1 MAPSI
6 WARSFIVSLPWRWIE
21 TKALSLTETYITAN
35 LSGKPHYLIKGIDQ
49 MNFAT
54 LDLNLLRVLDALF
67 SEGSTV
73 KAADRLAMSQSAVS
87 GALSRLRHA
96 LGDQLFIRQ
105 GNRLVATDY
114 AAALEAGLREELER
128 LEALLTPPAIF
139 DPQTAK
145 GTFRIAASDF
155 FAELLMPPL
164 GDLLQKSAP
173 RIRAQLVD
181 LVPNDYVAS
190 LERRNADIALIPD
203 LALPDWVNREPL
215 FNSPFHVIARATNP
229 GIAGLEGGMQMP
241 MDTFCGLHH
250 VLFSPEG
257 NLAAMGDAALQRV
270 GKSRQVAMT
279 VPVFSGVWRAV
290 SESDLIALVPAQ
302 LASKLS
308 GTFGLS
314 VFKPPMEIDPA
325 LIIGIWHKR
334 SDNAPLAAWMRSQ
347 IFSLMKALDVDA

>member
-1 MAPSI
+1 
-6 WARSFIVSLPWRWIE
+6 
-21 TKALSLTETYITAN
+21 
-35 LSGKPHYLIKGIDQ
+35 

-67 SEGSTV
+67 RTGSTV
-73 KAADRLAMSQSAVS
+73 KAAQRLAMSQSAVS

-114 AAALEAGLREELER
+114 AAGLEAGLREELDR
-128 LEALLTPPAIF
+128 LEALLAPPVVF
-139 DPQTAK
+139 DPQTCE

-155 FAELLMPPL
+155 FAELLMPSL

-173 RIRAQLVD
+173 HIRAQLVD

-190 LERRNADIALIPD
+190 LEQLDADIALIPD
-203 LALPDWVNREPL
+203 MALPDWVNREPL
-215 FNSPFHVIARATNP
+215 FNSPFCVIARTDNP
-229 GIAGLEGGMQMP
+229 GIRGLQAETQMP
-241 MDTFCGLHH
+241 MDIFCDLHH

-257 NLAAMGDAALQRV
+257 KLAAMGDAALQRV

-279 VPVFSGVWRAV
+279 VPVFSGVCRAV

-302 LASKLS
+302 LASNVAE
-308 GTFGLS
+308 TFRLR
-314 VFKPPMEIDPA
+314 VFEPPMKIEPA

-334 SDNAPLAAWMRSQ
+334 SDNAPLASWMRNQ
-347 IFSLMKALDVDA
+347 VFRLMTALDVDA

>member
-1 MAPSI
+1 
-6 WARSFIVSLPWRWIE
+6 
-21 TKALSLTETYITAN
+21 
-35 LSGKPHYLIKGIDQ
+35 

-67 SEGSTV
+67 REGSTV

-96 LGDQLFIRQ
+96 LGDPLFVRQ

-114 AAALEAGLREELER
+114 AARLEAGLRDELER
-128 LEALLTPPAIF
+128 LEALLAPATVF
-139 DPQTAK
+139 DPRSAE

-173 RIRAQLVD
+173 YIRAQLVD

-190 LERRNADIALIPD
+190 LEQRNADIALIPD
-203 LALPDWVNREPL
+203 MTLPDWVNREPL
-215 FNSPFHVIARATNP
+215 FYSPFHVIARAGNP
-229 GIAGLEGGMQMP
+229 RIDGLVDGCQMP
-241 MDTFCGLHH
+241 MDTFCALHH

-257 NLAAMGDAALQRV
+257 NLAAMGDAALARV

-279 VPVFSGVWRAV
+279 VPVFSGVCRAV

-302 LASKLS
+302 LAAKVAETFKLR
-308 GTFGLS
+308 
-314 VFKPPMEIDPA
+314 VFVPPMKIDPA

-334 SDNAPLAAWMRSQ
+334 SENAPLAFWMRNQ
-347 IFSLMKALDVDA
+347 VFGLMKALAVDA